1 MKKLLARPDPSC
13 SLLCARTF
21 EAFIWKTR
29 RFLNLYIGLV
39 KKGTVLY
46 VRMKG
51 TEDKSDKIKPRPK
64 MNSQTYHQYPPESE
78 SESDVSSSVSE
89 SDVSSSVSES

>member
-1 MKKLLARPDPSC
+1 MMKQLARPDSGVF
-13 SLLCARTF
+13 SLCARTF
-21 EAFIWKTR
+21 GAFILFLKTR

-46 VRMKG
+46 IRMKG
-51 TEDKSDKIKPRPK
+51 TDDKSDKIKPRPK

-89 SDVSSSVSES
+89 S